1 MDIVERDVGQIPVSI
16 GTSLAFEGLMN
27 IHPNQP
33 QQPTN
38 NKTIQSVW
46 VNLRTL
52 ARNLFSAV
60 ATDKADD
67 LDYSASVQVLMN
79 EVQVLPIALKQL
91 GFTGKIRFY
100 LASKDAVRWML
111 PKAKWK
117 ETKGPKAIA
126 MEMFERFVAI
136 ELYQQMKTA
145 KMDVFEIDTRP
156 KSGEGIVALLTH
168 YPHELL
174 WKPQFARLLLL
185 ESHTGKIK
193 TYNTWYT
200 KLNGLKDK
208 DNDYSMP
215 FTEFTLQV
223 FGDGLLVAPQEPIK
237 LRKELKQL
245 STDKKW
251 TGITGQEKLYHDVM
265 SSGTKELQELYK
277 KLRK

>member
-1 MDIVERDVGQIPVSI
+1 MDIIERDVGQIPVSI
-16 GTSLAFEGLMN
+16 GTSLAFEGLLG

-33 QQPTN
+33 KQPTN

-46 VNLRTL
+46 INLRTL
-52 ARNLFSAV
+52 ARNLFQAV
-60 ATDKADD
+60 DKEKADD
-67 LDYSASVQVLMN
+67 LDYSNSVQVLMQ
-79 EVQVLPIALKQL
+79 EAQVIPVALAQR

-100 LASKDAVRWML
+100 LASKDAIKWSF
-111 PKAKWK
+111 PKANFK

-136 ELYQQMKTA
+136 ELYQQMKAA
-145 KMDVFEIDTRP
+145 KMDAFEIDAKP
-156 KSGEGIVALLTH
+156 KAGEGIVALMTH

-174 WKPQFARLLLL
+174 WKPQFSRLLLL

-200 KLNGLKDK
+200 KLPSLKDK
-208 DNDYSMP
+208 DNDYPMP

-223 FGDGLLVAPQEPIK
+223 FGDGQVISPQQPLK
-237 LRKELKQL
+237 LRKELKDL
-245 STDKKW
+245 SVAKKW
-251 TGITGQEKLYHDVM
+251 TGITSPDKLYHDVM
-265 SSGTKELQELYK
+265 TASPELKDLYK